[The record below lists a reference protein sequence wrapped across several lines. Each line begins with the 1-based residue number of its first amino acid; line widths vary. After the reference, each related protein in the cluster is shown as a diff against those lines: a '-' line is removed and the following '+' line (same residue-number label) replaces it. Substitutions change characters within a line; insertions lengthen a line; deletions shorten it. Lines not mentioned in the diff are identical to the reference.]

1 MPAGE
6 HAPSVVQT
14 RNGLPQVDINRP
26 SGAGV
31 SVNTYGQFDVPSR
44 GVVLNNSPV
53 VVQTQQAGLINGNPN
68 LGTGQAA
75 RVIVNQVNSRA
86 ASQINGQVEVAGQR
100 AEVVIA
106 NGSGISVNGGGFIN
120 TSRAILTTGTPN
132 YAADGSVASF
142 DVRGGS
148 IDVHGAGLDAGATD
162 QIDLLSRVMHANAAI
177 HAKNLNVI
185 AGANRVGHDAL
196 DATAIAGEGLTPYI
210 SIDVSQIGGM
220 YANSIVLV
228 GTEDGVGVSSKGVLA
243 AQAGDFTV
251 TAEGRLILTGQ
262 TQASG
267 DIRLSGREGVGNSG
281 TVYAQRD
288 VTVASAGALTNSGV
302 VAAEKNL
309 TVKAASIASDG
320 TLGAGINGDGS
331 VAQAGELRL
340 DATGALTATGRNVAG
355 GNAALQGASVN
366 LAGGNTSAN
375 GDLRLAATAGDLA
388 ASNATIVAGRALDVR
403 AAGMLLNDRGMLSSG
418 GPLTINAR
426 TLSNRNGQIV
436 SGDSL

>member
-1 MPAGE
+1 M
-6 HAPSVVQT
+6 
-14 RNGLPQVDINRP
+14 
-26 SGAGV
+26 
-31 SVNTYGQFDVPSR
+31 
-44 GVVLNNSPV
+44 
-53 VVQTQQAGLINGNPN
+53 
-68 LGTGQAA
+68 
-75 RVIVNQVNSRA
+75 
-86 ASQINGQVEVAGQR
+86 
-100 AEVVIA
+100 
-106 NGSGISVNGGGFIN
+106 NGGGFIN

-132 YAADGSVASF
+132 YAADGAVASF

-148 IDVHGAGLDAGATD
+148 IDVQGAGLDGGATG

-228 GTEDGVGVSSKGVLA
+228 GTEAGVGVSSKGVLA

-262 TQASG
+262 TEASG
-267 DIRLSGREGVGNSG
+267 DIRLSGRDGVGNSG

-302 VAAEKNL
+302 VAAERDV

-355 GNAALQGASVN
+355 GSATIQGASVN
-366 LAGGNTSAN
+366 LSGSRTSAN
-375 GDLRLAATAGDLA
+375 GDLRLTATAGDLA

-426 TLSNRNGQIV
+426 TGDGGANYSTHGNTSGRNTGGGSPMPGQDDHGSDGAITHSGISAGTISVTDPAIQLQDIASLNRDTSNTNGTITTLPDVNRLLDQQADRMSASGAAGEAV
-436 SGDSL
+436 SRRIHGEQCGPLQSKHK